1 MTVQTQNV
9 TVLRQMA
16 ADRQAMLR
24 RTTLL
29 VGRERSQRRIRR
41 WAGRLLV
48 RAGVRLA
55 ADPALMR
62 PAGAR

>member
-29 VGRERSQRRIRR
+29 VGRERSSRTIRR
-41 WAGRLLV
+41 WIGRRLV
-48 RAGVRLA
+48 RAGVWLA
-55 ADPALMR
+55 AEPSLMSPAR
-62 PAGAR
+62 AR

>member
-1 MTVQTQNV
+1 MTVQMQT
-9 TVLRQMA
+9 TAVLRQLA
-16 ADRQAMLR
+16 TDREAMLR

-41 WAGRLLV
+41 WIGRLLV
-48 RAGVRLA
+48 RAGARLA
-55 ADPALMR
+55 ADPASMR

>member
-1 MTVQTQNV
+1 MTVQMQNV
-9 TVLRQMA
+9 TVLRQLAM
-16 ADRQAMLR
+16 DREATLR

-29 VGRERSQRRIRR
+29 VGRERSERRMRR
-41 WAGRLLV
+41 WLGRWLV

-62 PAGAR
+62 PVQAR

>member
-1 MTVQTQNV
+1 MQTQNV

-41 WAGRLLV
+41 WIGRLLV
-48 RAGVRLA
+48 RAGARLA
-55 ADPALMR
+55 ADPASMR